1 MLDRLKT
8 CAKRLDRNDLNERY
22 PYLTHRLK
30 RSVISMIREI
40 DLVIQTD
47 DHKKYLDYIETWLD
61 NREIYNT
68 IAINNDTHHLAYAY
82 IADSKIYVAACFGYN
97 EHPVLDKLAAG
108 YELFDITDIDL
119 ICFIHSLQYKY
130 YFLCCVDNQIMSY
143 MFYDDESILTCKKE
157 VIVDFLY
164 DYSTIALGPYK
175 RLIVYK
181 NKNLQF
187 AARSITVN
195 PTLEVSDELILSN
208 IINPGKNQEIS
219 IRLWHTDANNVVT
232 CTVCSK
238 EDEKNVCID
247 ELIVSYKNRLGIIK

>member
-8 CAKRLDRNDLNERY
+8 CAKRLDRNDLKERY

-47 DHKKYLDYIETWLD
+47 DHKKYLDYVETWLD
-61 NREIYNT
+61 NREIYRT
-68 IAINNDTHHLAYAY
+68 IAINNDNGHNAYAY
-82 IADSKIYVAACFGYN
+82 IADDKIYVDTCLDHDEN
-97 EHPVLDKLAAG
+97 PVLGKLASG
-108 YELFDITDIDL
+108 YQLDKTNIDL
-119 ICFIHSLQYKY
+119 ICFIHNLQYKY
-130 YFLCCVDNQIMSY
+130 YFICYVYNQIVSY
-143 MFYDDESILTCKKE
+143 MFYEDESVVTCKKE
-157 VIVDFLY
+157 VIVDFLH
-164 DYSTIALGPYK
+164 DYTTISLGPHK

-187 AARSITVN
+187 AARSITIN

-208 IINPGKNQEIS
+208 IINPGKNQGIS
-219 IRLWHTDANNVVT
+219 INLWHTDADNVVT

-238 EDEKNVCID
+238 EDEKNICID